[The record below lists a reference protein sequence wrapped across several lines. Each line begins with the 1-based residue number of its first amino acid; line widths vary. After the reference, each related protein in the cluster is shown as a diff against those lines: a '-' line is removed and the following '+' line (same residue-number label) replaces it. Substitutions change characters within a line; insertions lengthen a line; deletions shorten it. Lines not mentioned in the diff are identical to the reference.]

1 MNFRRLKKMFLEH
14 PVISSILVGGVIL
27 FLNLMCLLVGPI
39 IFPGESGMILLF
51 PLIILNFPVFG
62 YHYYGDF
69 DSWLLI
75 CFFLSPAF
83 YFLCVYFI
91 VHALNKGWR
100 NRKHRYS
107 MSLASAVIILILLGG
122 VFAKSITLSSAM
134 KKLERD
140 DINSYE
146 RWRQSDIVFRYSS
159 EKHIPDIIKLL
170 TTIPENDSYSI
181 DAKRNLIQALQNL
194 RAKEG
199 VPVLLELIKTS
210 NNEVAEK
217 AIEAV
222 GAIEG
227 PDEAIPLIVKYIEK
241 NNYRF
246 ICFLQPLTFKKYRA
260 DPKLAQALLQVCNNM
275 GNNEF
280 QQACVLEAL
289 AYVADYEMLLKVREL
304 YKNELNKVE
313 YFKARQEIE
322 KELQKK
328 RVYSES
334 HSERK

>member
-1 MNFRRLKKMFLEH
+1 MNFLKH
-14 PVISSILVGGVIL
+14 PVISALLIGGAIL
-27 FLNLMCLLVGPI
+27 FLNVLIFLVGPI

-51 PLIILNFPVFG
+51 PLLILNFPVFG
-62 YHYYGDF
+62 YQYYGDSG
-69 DSWLLI
+69 SWLPI

-107 MSLASAVIILILLGG
+107 MSLAGAVIILILLGS

-159 EKHIPDIIKLL
+159 EKRIPDIIKRL
-170 TTIPENDSYSI
+170 TTIPENDFYSI
-181 DAKRNLIQALQNL
+181 EAKKLLIQTLQNL
-194 RAKEG
+194 RAKET
-199 VPVLLELIKTS
+199 VTVLLELIKTS

-246 ICFLQPLTFKKYRA
+246 VHFPQPWTFKKYRA
-260 DPKLAQALLQVCNNM
+260 DPNLAQALFQVCSNI
-275 GNNEF
+275 GYDKYK
-280 QQACVLEAL
+280 QALALEAL
-289 AYVADYEMLLKVREL
+289 AYVADYEMLLKVQEL
-304 YKNELNKVE
+304 YRNDLNGVE

-334 HSERK
+334 RSDRK